1 MPHNRLFPNGYLTL
15 LITLLF
21 VASAVSAATDEW
33 QTLQSQA
40 TAAYQAAEYE
50 QARKAVNKAIARAQ
64 KADNGAAYQ
73 ASSLNLLAFIE
84 SAQGDSQAAIEAMDQ
99 ALALAGQTY
108 PDPHGTL
115 ASLRLNRGLLLHRA
129 GQAKEADAALG
140 QVIDDYLQLNDTGNG
155 NLWKAVLTRAQILAD
170 QSPGEAVALLSQAT
184 RGLTSASGKTLQ
196 PDANNAVALTLLLGR
211 VQYQQG
217 QYQKALDSLNAAR
230 SSNTSTGDSQQQI
243 EILELMA
250 RCHDALGQSD
260 VSIQAHKQ
268 LLELRAGEPA
278 SMARVMHLNELAMTH
293 QGQKQYGQ
301 AAQLYQEALEMLEQ
315 MGKTGSAEQALV
327 LGNFGSLR
335 LTQKRTDAALPLLK
349 QAYALHQRPGQYPQ
363 EASAS
368 AGYLGA
374 LYYNLGRLE
383 SAEQPFLDALRWLE
397 QAPGTNPQARLVAL
411 ENLRALYTRW
421 GKPGKARPYERKA
434 QALRAEIREQRER

>member
-1 MPHNRLFPNGYLTL
+1 MLIPSPFFIL
-15 LITLLF
+15 LICILF
-21 VASAVSAATDEW
+21 SSLSVQAADQNEW
-33 QTLQSQA
+33 QQWQSEA
-40 TAAYQAAEYE
+40 SSAYQVGNYE
-50 QARKAVNKAIARAQ
+50 QARKTVNKAIARAQ

-170 QSPGEAVALLSQAT
+170 RSPGEAVALLSQAT
-184 RGLTSASGKTLQ
+184 GGLTSASGKTLQ
-196 PDANNAVALTLLLGR
+196 PDANNAAALALLLGR
-211 VQYQQG
+211 IQYQQG
-217 QYQKALDSLNAAR
+217 QYQKALGSLEAAR

-250 RCHDALGQSD
+250 RCHDALGQSKA
-260 VSIQAHKQ
+260 SIQAHKQ

-278 SMARVMHLNELAMTH
+278 SMARVMHLNELAITH

-315 MGKTGSAEQALV
+315 LGKTGSAEQALV
-327 LGNFGSLR
+327 LGNFSSLR

-349 QAYALHQRPGQYPQ
+349 QAYTLHQKLGQYPQ
-363 EASAS
+363 EASAT

-383 SAEQPFLDALRWLE
+383 SAEQPFLDALQWLE

-411 ENLRALYTRW
+411 ENLKALYTRW

-434 QALRAEIREQRER
+434 QALRAEIREQQER

>member
-50 QARKAVNKAIARAQ
+50 QARKAVHKAIARAQ

-84 SAQGDSQAAIEAMDQ
+84 SAQGDSQAAIEAMDR

-108 PDPHGTL
+108 SDPHGSL
-115 ASLRLNRGLLLHRA
+115 ASLRLNRGLLLHQA

-184 RGLTSASGKTLQ
+184 GGLTSASGKPLQ
-196 PDANNAVALTLLLGR
+196 PDANNAAALALLLGR

-217 QYQKALDSLNAAR
+217 QHQKALDSLEAAR
-230 SSNTSTGDSQQQI
+230 SSNTSTRDSQQQI

-250 RCHDALGQSD
+250 RCHDALGQSKA
-260 VSIQAHKQ
+260 SIQAHKH

-278 SMARVMHLNELAMTH
+278 SMARVMHLNELAITH
-293 QGQKQYGQ
+293 QGQKRYGQ

-315 MGKTGSAEQALV
+315 LGKTGSAEQALI
-327 LGNFGSLR
+327 LGNLGSLR

-349 QAYALHQRPGQYPQ
+349 QAYALHQQLGQYPQ
-363 EASAS
+363 EASAT

-374 LYYNLGRLE
+374 LYYNLRRYAK
-383 SAEQPFLDALRWLE
+383 AEKPFLDALEWLE
-397 QAPGTNPQARLVAL
+397 QSPEADPAARLVAL
-411 ENLRALYTRW
+411 ENLKALYISW
-421 GKPGKARPYERKA
+421 GKPGKARPYEQKA
-434 QALRAEIREQRER
+434 KALKAKTSEQQDL